1 MMSMQSFQG
10 SKTGWLL
17 WLGAALLPLGVRAD
31 VPTMA
36 VVYDRARGE
45 LSPGTQAPSL
55 EQMMNSIR
63 SASPTALT
71 ATLEYGQR
79 VECLE
84 CVPLLES
91 KLLESAEPKVREMA
105 AWWLRQR
112 PFGYGRVAVAMRSIV
127 TDDADPTRRSR
138 AAEALGEF
146 LDVRGLP
153 ALEQAAM
160 EDESA
165 AVRVSAVRALGRMN
179 AREGQAVLAAAFAD
193 TDASVRSAALD
204 QVLRVNAFSDTDA
217 LLARLQ
223 DDDAGVRMRAA
234 QLVGQLRLDGAVD
247 ALSGMLSAD
256 KSPAVRQT
264 AAWAL
269 GRAGGGESTLRSAR
283 AKESDPGVQ
292 DALDI
297 ALQMT
302 R

>member
-1 MMSMQSFQG
+1 MTHIKSFRG

-31 VPTMA
+31 VARTA
-36 VVYDRARGE
+36 VVYDRVRGE

-71 ATLEYGQR
+71 ATLEYGQH
-79 VECLE
+79 VECFE

-91 KLLESAEPKVREMA
+91 KLLSSADPKVREMA

-153 ALEQAAM
+153 ALERAAM

-165 AVRVSAVRALGRMN
+165 VVRVSAVRALGRMN
-179 AREGQAVLAAAFAD
+179 AREGHAVLAAAFAD
-193 TDASVRSAALD
+193 TDAAVRSAALD

-217 LLARLQ
+217 LVERLQ
-223 DDDAGVRMRAA
+223 DEDAGVRMRAA
-234 QLVGQLRLDGAVD
+234 QLVGQLRLDSAVA
-247 ALSGMLSAD
+247 ALSSMLTAD
-256 KSPAVRQT
+256 RSPSVRQT

-269 GRAGGGESTLRSAR
+269 GRTGGADSELRAAR
-283 AKESDPGVQ
+283 SKESDPGVQ

>member
-1 MMSMQSFQG
+1 
-10 SKTGWLL
+10 
-17 WLGAALLPLGVRAD
+17 
-31 VPTMA
+31 
-36 VVYDRARGE
+36 
-45 LSPGTQAPSL
+45 
-55 EQMMNSIR
+55 
-63 SASPTALT
+63 
-71 ATLEYGQR
+71 
-79 VECLE
+79 
-84 CVPLLES
+84 
-91 KLLESAEPKVREMA
+91 MA

-112 PFGYGRVAVAMRSIV
+112 PFGYGRVAVAMRSVV

-153 ALEQAAM
+153 ALERAAM

-165 AVRVSAVRALGRMN
+165 MVRVSAVRALGRLN

-193 TDASVRSAALD
+193 ADASVRSAALD
-204 QVLRVNAFSDTDA
+204 QVLVVNGFSDTDA

-223 DDDAGVRMRAA
+223 DSDAGVRLRAA
-234 QLVGQLRLDGAVD
+234 QLVGQLRVDGAVD
-247 ALSGMLSAD
+247 TLSGLLTAD
-256 KSPAVRQT
+256 KSPSVRQT

-269 GRAGGGESTLRSAR
+269 GHIGGGESVLRAAR

-297 ALQMT
+297 AVQMT